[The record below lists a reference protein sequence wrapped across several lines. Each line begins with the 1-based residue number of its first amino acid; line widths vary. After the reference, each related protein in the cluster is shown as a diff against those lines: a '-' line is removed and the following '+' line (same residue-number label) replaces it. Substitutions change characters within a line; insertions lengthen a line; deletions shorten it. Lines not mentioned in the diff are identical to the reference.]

1 LFPGYKK
8 RTLTSESS
16 LFAIGLTT
24 SSFLYPITG
33 SSMANSLSV
42 VIDSLPY
49 LLQGSLITAGIVI
62 SAMLIG
68 LVIGVLM
75 AVGLVYGNRPV
86 KFLLGVYIWIFR
98 GVPVVVLLFLFYF
111 GLFTF
116 LGLNFSAFFS
126 VTVVLGMTTGAY
138 QANIFRG
145 AILSLPRGQFNAASA
160 LGMSDAQA
168 IRNIILPQIL
178 RMSIPAWSNEY
189 SIILKDS
196 ALAFV
201 IGAPEIMARTQF
213 VASRTYQHLSLY
225 ITAGV
230 IYFLL
235 TWGGVLLLRKLEE
248 FLRIPGYSHDGNQ

>member
-1 LFPGYKK
+1 MPN
-8 RTLTSESS
+8 
-16 LFAIGLTT
+16 A
-24 SSFLYPITG
+24 
-33 SSMANSLSV
+33 LSA

-49 LLQGSLITAGIVI
+49 LLQGLFLTIGIVV
-62 SAMLIG
+62 SAMFLGLGIG
-68 LVIGVLM
+68 IFM
-75 AVGLVYGNRPV
+75 AVGLVYGNGFF
-86 KFLLGVYIWIFR
+86 KYLLTAYVWIFR

-116 LGLNFSAFFS
+116 LGLKFSAFTA
-126 VTVVLGMTTGAY
+126 VAIVLGMTTGAY
-138 QANIFRG
+138 QANIFKG
-145 AILSLPRGQFNAASA
+145 AILSLPQGQLKAARG
-160 LGMSDAQA
+160 LGMSDMQA
-168 IRNIILPQIL
+168 IRSIILPQIL

-225 ITAGV
+225 IAAGI

-235 TWGGVLLLRKLEE
+235 TWAGVIALRKLEQYV
-248 FLRIPGYSHDGNQ
+248 RIPGYSHHGNQ

>member
-1 LFPGYKK
+1 MPN
-8 RTLTSESS
+8 
-16 LFAIGLTT
+16 A
-24 SSFLYPITG
+24 
-33 SSMANSLSV
+33 LSV

-49 LLQGSLITAGIVI
+49 LLQGSFFTCGIVV
-62 SAMLIG
+62 SAMFLG
-68 LVIGVLM
+68 LVIGVFM
-75 AVGLVYGNRPV
+75 AVGLVYGNR
-86 KFLLGVYIWIFR
+86 FIQYLLSAYVWIFR

-116 LGLNFSAFFS
+116 LGLKFSAFTA
-126 VTVVLGMTTGAY
+126 VAIVLGMTTGAY

-145 AILSLPRGQFNAASA
+145 AILSLPQGQFKAAKA
-160 LGMSDAQA
+160 LGMSDIQA
-168 IRNIILPQIL
+168 IKNIVLPQIL

-225 ITAGV
+225 ITAGI

-235 TWGGVLLLRKLEE
+235 TWAGVIALRKLEQYV
-248 FLRIPGYSHDGNQ
+248 RIPGYSHHGNQ

>member
-1 LFPGYKK
+1 M
-8 RTLTSESS
+8 
-16 LFAIGLTT
+16 
-24 SSFLYPITG
+24 PI
-33 SSMANSLSV
+33 ALST

-49 LLQGSLITAGIVI
+49 LLQGSFITAGIVV
-62 SAMLIG
+62 SAMLLG
-68 LVIGVLM
+68 LVIGVCM
-75 AVGLVYGNRPV
+75 AVGLVFGN
-86 KFLLGVYIWIFR
+86 KCIQYSITIYIWIFR

-111 GLFTF
+111 GLFNF
-116 LGLNFSAFFS
+116 LELNFSAFTS
-126 VTVVLGMTTGAY
+126 VTIVLGMTTGAY

-145 AILSLPRGQFNAASA
+145 AILSLPQGQFKAASA
-160 LGMSDAQA
+160 LGMSNSQA

-225 ITAGV
+225 IAAGI

-235 TWGGVLLLRKLEE
+235 TWAGVIALRKLEQS
-248 FLRIPGYSHDGNQ
+248 LRIPGYTHHGSN